1 MRGLNRGLLVTLSLA
16 MLSVSTHAAE
26 LPDKAIQTALPA
38 VIEFRHELHAN
49 PELSNRETATAKR
62 IAKQLQA
69 LGLEVQTGLAH
80 HGVVGLLRGA
90 TPGPVVAVR
99 ADMDALPVIEQSDL
113 DFRSTVT
120 AQYGGGEVGVAHACG
135 HDIHMSVALGTAT
148 VLAAMR
154 EKLAGSVKFI
164 FQPAEEGVPPGE
176 KGGASMMIE
185 EGVLENPKPAAIFG
199 IHSWPD
205 YAVGQVDVTS
215 GPAMASSDRILI
227 DLHGKQSHGAWPHLG
242 VDPIVLAAQVILG
255 LQTIPSRSIDARE
268 PVVVTIGIVRG
279 GERFNIIPDSVH
291 LEGTVRAFSDN
302 VQDQVERRIGEIL
315 DGLTTAAGAR
325 YDYTYERQNPFLNND
340 PELASE
346 ARETLV
352 RTLGADNVLDG
363 PAVMVAEDFAW
374 FARELPGFYF
384 RLGVV
389 APGTVSGSLH
399 TPNFRAD
406 DSAIGPG
413 IRAMT
418 ALVLDYFAR
427 HPVAEQR

>member
-1 MRGLNRGLLVTLSLA
+1 MNGLIHSLLLSLLLTSA
-16 MLSVSTHAAE
+16 SLADPVNDSIQKA
-26 LPDKAIQTALPA
+26 LPDM
-38 VIEFRHELHAN
+38 IEFRHVIHAN
-49 PELSNRETATAKR
+49 PELSNRESATAKR
-62 IAKQLQA
+62 IAKKLKA
-69 LGLEVQTGLAH
+69 LGLEVQTGVAH
-80 HGVVGLLRGA
+80 HGVVGLLRGGK
-90 TPGPVVAVR
+90 PGPVVAVR
-99 ADMDALPVIEQSDL
+99 ADIDALPVVEQSDL
-113 DFRSTVT
+113 AFRSTVT
-120 AQYGGGEVGVAHACG
+120 DQYRGNKVGVAHACG

-154 EKLAGSVKFI
+154 KELPGSVKFI

-176 KGGASMMIE
+176 DGGAPMMIR
-185 EGVLENPKPAAIFG
+185 EGVLENPRPDAIFG

-215 GPAMASSDRILI
+215 GPAMASSDRLLI
-227 DLHGKQSHGAWPHLG
+227 NLHGKQSHGAWPHLG

-255 LQTIPSRSIDARE
+255 LQTIPSRTIDARE
-268 PVVVTIGIVRG
+268 PAVVTIGIVQG
-279 GERFNIIPDSVH
+279 GERFNIIPETVH
-291 LEGTVRAFSDN
+291 MEGTVRAFSDD
-302 VQDQVERRIGEIL
+302 VQDTVERRIGEIL
-315 DGLTTAAGAR
+315 DGLTAAAGAT

-340 PELASE
+340 PALAAA

-374 FARELPGFYF
+374 FAKEIPGFYF

-406 DSAIGPG
+406 DSAIEPG

-418 ALVLDYFAR
+418 ALVLDYLKSN
-427 HPVAEQR
+427 Q

>member
-1 MRGLNRGLLVTLSLA
+1 MRIVTLLLSL
-16 MLSVSTHAAE
+16 LPICLNAAG
-26 LPDKAIQTALPA
+26 LPAETIEQALPA
-38 VIEFRHELHAN
+38 IIDFRHEVHAN
-49 PELSNRETATAKR
+49 PELSNREAATAKR
-62 IAKQLQA
+62 IAKRLKA
-69 LGLEVQTGLAH
+69 LGLDVQTGVAH
-80 HGVVGLLRGA
+80 HGVVGLLRGGK
-90 TPGPVVAVR
+90 PGPVVAVR
-99 ADMDALPVIEQSDL
+99 ADMDGLPVIEQSDL

-120 AQYGGGEVGVAHACG
+120 AQYRGNKVGVAHACG

-148 VLAAMR
+148 VLASMR
-154 EKLAGSVKFI
+154 RDLRGTVKFI

-176 KGGASMMIE
+176 QGGAPLMIE
-185 EGVLENPKPAAIFG
+185 EGVLKNPKPDAIFG

-255 LQTIPSRSIDARE
+255 LQTIPSRTIDARE
-268 PVVVTIGIVRG
+268 PAVVTIGIVQG

-291 LEGTVRAFSDN
+291 MEGTVRAFSDD

-315 DGLTTAAGAR
+315 AGLTSAAGAT
-325 YDYTYERQNPFLNND
+325 YDYSYERQNPFVNND
-340 PELASE
+340 PTLARQ
-346 ARETLV
+346 ARETLI

-374 FARELPGFYF
+374 FAREVPGFYF

-406 DSAIGPG
+406 DSAIEPG

-418 ALVLDYFAR
+418 ALVLDFLDS
-427 HPVAEQR
+427 HQ